1 MLEGVV
7 SEAGTAPEA
16 EIPGYQIAGKTGTAM
31 RSDPA
36 CHCYRGYTASFIGM
50 APAAAPQ
57 YVVSVVIENPQGV
70 HFGGVIAAPVFKKVM
85 SFVLQEKGIAPAPST
100 TVPYP
105 LNQAQLD
112 KLATVPTSTPA
123 VRKKVVKP

>member
-1 MLEGVV
+1 
-7 SEAGTAPEA
+7 
-16 EIPGYQIAGKTGTAM
+16 
-31 RSDPA
+31 
-36 CHCYRGYTASFIGM
+36 M

-57 YVVSVVIENPQGV
+57 YVVSVVIENPQGA

-112 KLATVPTSTPA
+112 KLATVPISAPA
-123 VRKKVVKP
+123 VPKKVVKP